1 MKREM
6 LKVKLQSIAEHGS
19 VNIGHVRQPR
29 YVPKELSKKK
39 VNNIYEESGCKE
51 KDQEFILGFPS
62 VSSGK
67 KIHLPMQKTQVQSVV
82 W

>member
-51 KDQEFILGFPS
+51 KDQESPEEMMMATTGFFLPPKPS
-62 VSSGK
+62 Y
-67 KIHLPMQKTQVQSVV
+67 
-82 W
+82 